1 MVLAFV
7 GDSTMKRDGRRD
19 DVVEVDVVL
28 LGCDMAAV
36 CTPPLF
42 EVRPEHPSQTLVVI
56 GKNQDLTE
64 LVTWGVRP
72 VQSPTGPHHK

>member
-36 CTPPLF
+36 STPPLF
-42 EVRPEHPSQTLVVI
+42 EVGLGNTSQTLVVI
-56 GKNQDLTE
+56 GKNQDLTK
-64 LVTWGVRP
+64 LTTWEVGPVR
-72 VQSPTGPHHK
+72 SPTDSHHK

>member
-1 MVLAFV
+1 MKVSPKYFWMVLAFV

-36 CTPPLF
+36 STPPLF
-42 EVRPEHPSQTLVVI
+42 EVGADHPSQTLVII
-56 GKNQDLTE
+56 GKNQDLTKPARWQ
-64 LVTWGVRP
+64 V
-72 VQSPTGPHHK
+72 